1 MSGISPTE
9 AHTGS
14 FASHIQCTAFTII
27 IWSLFNMH
35 NVYSAPKALM
45 LLVNDLFYGDIDG
58 LLLITPK
65 DYKSLSL
72 LMWSRSMVDTS
83 TNQPTLSLLS

>member
-1 MSGISPTE
+1 
-9 AHTGS
+9 
-14 FASHIQCTAFTII
+14 
-27 IWSLFNMH
+27 MH